1 MPKGRAFGISR
12 TTRYRIKRKSAYYP
26 QNKRKRVYA
35 NELTEKQASAS
46 GGSFASGAG
55 CFHGMVFVVSKTEI
69 LIHAGWDAGMPSP

>member
-1 MPKGRAFGISR
+1 M
-12 TTRYRIKRKSAYYP
+12 
-26 QNKRKRVYA
+26 YA

-69 LIHAGWDAGMPSP
+69 LIHAGWNAGMPSP